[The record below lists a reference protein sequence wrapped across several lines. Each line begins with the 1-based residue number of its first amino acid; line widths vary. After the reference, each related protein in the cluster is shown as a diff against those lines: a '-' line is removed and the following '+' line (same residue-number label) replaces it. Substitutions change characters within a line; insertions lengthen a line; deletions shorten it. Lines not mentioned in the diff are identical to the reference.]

1 MAPLYS
7 PAAQLLQT
15 WNVSPPPFAGGDTTT
30 VLPSTFFDLIFMHF
44 HPVQRV
50 FFYDFPHSSHHFI
63 SSELPSLKHSLSLTL
78 SRFYPL
84 AGRLL
89 MRAGGKPELVF
100 SAGDSVTVT
109 IAVSSDDFHEL
120 SSDHAREM
128 SRFHPLL
135 PKLIEKEV
143 LAIQVTIFPNSGI
156 CIGTTMHHGVGD
168 GATYSHFM
176 KTWSAVH
183 RFGELAGFS
192 MVLPPFFDR
201 SEVKDDRGLERLF
214 MDELEEFK
222 GGDGLDKWDLHGCN
236 DVVLVTFVFGRERME
251 KMKKKTLSNCSV
263 YALACGYMWSCLV
276 KARRETSKKTVYF
289 GFVTGCRA
297 RIEPALPTNY
307 FGNCLGICCVEAKRT
322 EVVKEKRLAAA
333 EAIWEVIKGLEEGV
347 MDGADKWVRN
357 VYKYASER
365 AMTVA
370 GSPKLGV
377 YDVEFG
383 WGKPKKVEI
392 VSIERTGAVSLTE
405 SRDGEG
411 GIEAGLALP
420 RHEMEEFVTCFFNGF
435 MEEIGG
441 I

>member
-1 MAPLYS
+1 MALLHS
-7 PAAQLLQT
+7 ITAQVLQT
-15 WNVSPPPFAGGDTTT
+15 CKVSPPPFAGNGTTPA
-30 VLPSTFFDLIFMHF
+30 LPSTFFDLIFMHF

-84 AGRLL
+84 AGCLL
-89 MRAGGKPELVF
+89 MHAGGKPELVF
-100 SAGDSVTVT
+100 SDGDSVTVT

-120 SSDHAREM
+120 SSDHAREIE
-128 SRFHPLL
+128 RFHALL
-135 PKLIEKEV
+135 PELLEKQV
-143 LAIQVTIFPNSGI
+143 LAIQITIFPNTGI
-156 CIGTTMHHGVGD
+156 TIGTTMHHGVGD
-168 GATYSHFM
+168 GATYTHFM

-192 MVLPPFFDR
+192 MMLPPFLDR
-201 SEVKDDRGLERLF
+201 SKVRDDRGLERLF
-214 MDELEEFK
+214 MEELEELN
-222 GGDGLDKWDLHGCN
+222 GGDGLEKWDLHGCN
-236 DVVLVTFVFGRERME
+236 DLVLATFVFGRERLE
-251 KMKKKTLSNCSV
+251 KMKKKTVLNCSV
-263 YALACGYMWSCLV
+263 SALVCGYMWSCLV
-276 KARRETSKKTVYF
+276 KARKETSKTMVHF

-307 FGNCLGICCVEAKRT
+307 FGNCLGICCVEAERSQ
-322 EVVKEKRLAAA
+322 VVDEERLFAAD
-333 EAIWEVIKGLEEGV
+333 AIWEVIKGLEEGV
-347 MDGADKWVRN
+347 MQGADQWVRN
-357 VYKYASER
+357 VYKYASRR
-365 AMTVA
+365 ALTVA

-377 YDVEFG
+377 YEVGFG

-420 RHEMEEFVTCFFNGF
+420 RHEMEEFVSCFLNGF
-435 MEEIGG
+435 MEEI
-441 I
+441 